1 MSNANEVSKRLEDA
15 ARKETLQS
23 AVRNYALLAVLLL
36 MCVIMS
42 IVSPT
47 FLTFRNIINIFR
59 QISINGILA
68 VGMTLVII
76 LGGIDI
82 SIGSLAA
89 VAGVVAAM
97 VMEQHPNLAP
107 VAIVLGIASCAVLG
121 AVTGFLVSKFKI
133 APFIATLAMMTV
145 ARGLALVIADGI
157 PHTIRNPFYVS
168 LGNGYVWNTATID
181 TLNLPIP
188 VLLLAVVVFVIAVML
203 YKTRFGR
210 YIFAVGGNEN
220 AARVSGVSVDAIKFW
235 TFVIN
240 GVLCGI
246 AGVVLSAR
254 ITSGQPAAASG
265 YELDAI
271 AAAVIGGASLAGG
284 AGKISGTIIGA
295 LIIGVLNNGL
305 VLLGASSY
313 SQQIIK
319 GVIIAGAVI
328 LDQRTKIKR

>member
-1 MSNANEVSKRLEDA
+1 M
-15 ARKETLQS
+15 
-23 AVRNYALLAVLLL
+23 
-36 MCVIMS
+36 
-42 IVSPT
+42 
-47 FLTFRNIINIFR
+47 
-59 QISINGILA
+59 
-68 VGMTLVII
+68 
-76 LGGIDI
+76 
-82 SIGSLAA
+82 
-89 VAGVVAAM
+89 
-97 VMEQHPNLAP
+97 
-107 VAIVLGIASCAVLG
+107 
-121 AVTGFLVSKFKI
+121 
-133 APFIATLAMMTV
+133 
-145 ARGLALVIADGI
+145 
-157 PHTIRNPFYVS
+157 
-168 LGNGYVWNTATID
+168 
-181 TLNLPIP
+181 
-188 VLLLAVVVFVIAVML
+188 
-203 YKTRFGR
+203 
-210 YIFAVGGNEN
+210 
-220 AARVSGVSVDAIKFW
+220 SGVSVDAIKFW